1 MQLFLL
7 VVGIFRILQ
16 TCVELCVGD
25 GAWHVA
31 YREMRASRSLGA
43 SVLGRCSHAF
53 LLLLVLTLF
62 VTIASVNSFH
72 RLHDFVIQVQDER
85 LARCCLS
92 DDVDD
97 VAEPVTATVVVH
109 EGAACQVCAE
119 HRSSCK
125 YATELH
131 VVGEIAHCQ
140 CVWFIIV
147 QQVSESLPPVGIVDG
162 R

>member
-16 TCVELCVGD
+16 SCVELCVGD

-31 YREMRASRSLGA
+31 NREVRASRSLRP

-53 LLLLVLTLF
+53 LLLLVLSF
-62 VTIASVNSFH
+62 FIAVACINCFH

-92 DDVDD
+92 DDIDD

-119 HRSSCK
+119 HRSCRQ

-131 VVGEIAHCQ
+131 VVGEIAHSQ
-140 CVWFIIV
+140 CVWLVITEYLA
-147 QQVSESLPPVGIVDG
+147 QTLPPVGIVDG